1 MASHSLAIAKAS
13 LAAGLMRLEPGGVS
27 KTDLAQFYR
36 LLEALLSQC
45 SATNIQLCK
54 EWLVKNTALSIDKT
68 KAVGKYL
75 VALSASL
82 SSTDGTNVTGQAKQ
96 RKTSSRR
103 RQLYLLFLLHDFI
116 HHVKFH
122 GAQLANDAGVI
133 KTLEPYVTQLVEIAA
148 TYDPSKYSRHLSS
161 LNDLINLWGES
172 NYFPSSVVAML
183 RDTVANA
190 TYRSASVA
198 RNAELSET
206 TIDTAGNG
214 AGGNQKD
221 APYIMPAS
229 HGDTSVPFYDL
240 PAGNLMPCIIP
251 NSMTPISPQMVKPL
265 QFRAGPADEDLAFA
279 VKAFLSD
286 IDVLYGSKIPG
297 QGYDEME
304 IDELGQPTA
313 LEDTPEDIPIS
324 EAYYGW
330 SKRFCEKMKLRS
342 DGEQLARSP
351 PCLGI
356 SQLSQR
362 RRRRSSSIS
371 GGSLSKS
378 NTESR
383 SSSRGKEAGHRQ
395 RRGIDSRSRSHS
407 RPQNNRTSEIR
418 HRTPPA
424 EASTSRS
431 RSRSYS
437 PPDVAASEQRTS
449 HAEANATS
457 GLAREPF
464 PQVATL
470 PPMFLQQNVPSPGQL
485 PVPPPRPPNYSG
497 PWPPP
502 PPPPPPPLS
511 APIFESQKPG
521 QMPSLAT
528 SPQPPKQMST
538 SGCAQ
543 TIYGMASG
551 DRPSPGHRGD
561 TSCSPGRRGQAPP
574 AVGARGH
581 ASP

>member
-1 MASHSLAIAKAS
+1 M
-13 LAAGLMRLEPGGVS
+13 
-27 KTDLAQFYR
+27 
-36 LLEALLSQC
+36 
-45 SATNIQLCK
+45 
-54 EWLVKNTALSIDKT
+54 
-68 KAVGKYL
+68 GKYL

-82 SSTDGTNVTGQAKQ
+82 SSTDESNVTGQAKQ

-103 RQLYLLFLLHDFI
+103 RQLYILFLLHDFF

-122 GAQLANDAGVI
+122 GAELANDTGVI
-133 KTLEPYVTQLVEIAA
+133 RTLEPYITKLVEIAA

-172 NYFPSSVVAML
+172 NYFPSSVVAVL

-198 RNAELSET
+198 RNPELSEA
-206 TIDTAGNG
+206 TIDTAGDG
-214 AGGNQKD
+214 VGGNQKD

-265 QFRAGPADEDLAFA
+265 QFRAGPADEDLASA
-279 VKAFLSD
+279 VKAFLRD

-313 LEDTPEDIPIS
+313 LEDTPEVIPIS

-342 DGEQLARSP
+342 NGEQLARSP

-371 GGSLSKS
+371 GGSLSQS
-378 NTESR
+378 NTTSR

-418 HRTPPA
+418 RRTPPA

-437 PPDVAASEQRTS
+437 PPDVVASQQRTS

-470 PPMFLQQNVPSPGQL
+470 PPMFQQQNVPSPGQL
-485 PVPPPRPPNYSG
+485 PIPPPRLPNYTG
-497 PWPPP
+497 PWV
-502 PPPPPPPLS
+502 
-511 APIFESQKPG
+511 
-521 QMPSLAT
+521 
-528 SPQPPKQMST
+528 
-538 SGCAQ
+538 
-543 TIYGMASG
+543 
-551 DRPSPGHRGD
+551 RPSQHGLHYSD
-561 TSCSPGRRGQAPP
+561 ACQTFSITYS
-574 AVGARGH
+574 H
-581 ASP
+581 SFTEL